1 MSETQFL
8 RVCRV
13 SDRSF
18 IRRSLAAWQITANFP
33 AGRLHQGKKMDSS
46 PVLKKGDITTNSV
59 QLIDEEKRFAKN
71 LETYVDACYMNK
83 SEDDSGL
90 NYHIVSVF
98 GSQSTGKS
106 TLLNKL
112 FGTQFDVM
120 DEEKR
125 QQTTKGIWFSHAN
138 YIASHDETNP
148 KTENKKNVYVL
159 DVEGVDGREKA
170 DDKDFERKSALF
182 ALATSEVLIVNIFEH
197 QVGLYQGAN
206 MELLKT
212 VMEVNLSLFHKQA
225 ERCLLL
231 FVIRDFTGLTPLS
244 NLGQSLEAD
253 MNRIWADLN
262 KPEECKDSKLV
273 DFFDLKFASISHKHY
288 QPEKF
293 DSDIRKLG
301 DDFSNET
308 FFANNRYHKKIPIDA
323 WALYSQQIWEQIE
336 NNKDLDLPTQ
346 QILVSRFKCNEI
358 STALYDEIFD
368 KEFNELT
375 LPEKDPLESC
385 KVFKALRSKCLE
397 LYDQQASRYKS
408 AVYLETRKELELKMD
423 LKLKDFQ
430 SRILGLLIEKLV
442 TELDSAYAALKKSK
456 TTSNFEETLKY
467 VIDETLDKFETA
479 SSQYILVDDS
489 EVSEIYAQNLKV
501 HSELLMAKLK
511 DFSDRMRNKES
522 TALVNKLGKKFQIKI
537 KEYLI
542 EEVTQPTDDLW
553 DKVMSQFDQIVEKL
567 LRTYEYGQGYDFQ
580 LGLKEGNDLLHL
592 KIMKMIW
599 KKYDVLVHDFIN
611 EDTVSRILRNVFE
624 DKFKFDDKG
633 LPIVWKDFNQLDSR
647 FNKSKEETLK
657 LLPLLGTMRLSN
669 GKTVQIPKYNIDEN
683 DSEQELDSAS
693 EIEDDSDPDINTN
706 KFARLLTT
714 KQKAKISKRF
724 KKDADAIY
732 LDAKRSIAA
741 NRTSIPPFMYV
752 LLLVLG
758 WNEFMMILRN
768 PILFVLSI
776 ILLTGFYFA
785 YNMQMV
791 GPILTITNSVLNQSK
806 TVIKDKLK
814 DFLLDE
820 PEKQASQS
828 PQSEQKPT
836 EAYELDDL

>member
-1 MSETQFL
+1 
-8 RVCRV
+8 
-13 SDRSF
+13 
-18 IRRSLAAWQITANFP
+18 
-33 AGRLHQGKKMDSS
+33 MDSS

-138 YIASHDETNP
+138 YIASHDETNL

-385 KVFKALRSKCLE
+385 KVLKALRSKCLE

-567 LRTYEYGQGYDFQ
+567 LKTYEYGQGYDFQ

-732 LDAKRSIAA
+732 LDAKRLIAA

-836 EAYELDDL
+836 ETYELDDL

>member
-46 PVLKKGDITTNSV
+46 PVLKKGDINTNSV

-567 LRTYEYGQGYDFQ
+567 LKTYEYGQGYDFQ

-836 EAYELDDL
+836 ETYELDDL

>member
-18 IRRSLAAWQITANFP
+18 IRQSLPAWQITANFP

-385 KVFKALRSKCLE
+385 KVLKALRSKCLE

-836 EAYELDDL
+836 ETYELDDL

>member
-836 EAYELDDL
+836 ETYELDDL

>member
-567 LRTYEYGQGYDFQ
+567 LKTYEYGQGYDFQ

-836 EAYELDDL
+836 ETYELDDL

>member
-1 MSETQFL
+1 M
-8 RVCRV
+8 
-13 SDRSF
+13 
-18 IRRSLAAWQITANFP
+18 
-33 AGRLHQGKKMDSS
+33 
-46 PVLKKGDITTNSV
+46 
-59 QLIDEEKRFAKN
+59 
-71 LETYVDACYMNK
+71 
-83 SEDDSGL
+83 
-90 NYHIVSVF
+90 
-98 GSQSTGKS
+98 
-106 TLLNKL
+106 
-112 FGTQFDVM
+112 
-120 DEEKR
+120 
-125 QQTTKGIWFSHAN
+125 
-138 YIASHDETNP
+138 
-148 KTENKKNVYVL
+148 
-159 DVEGVDGREKA
+159 
-170 DDKDFERKSALF
+170 
-182 ALATSEVLIVNIFEH
+182 
-197 QVGLYQGAN
+197 
-206 MELLKT
+206 
-212 VMEVNLSLFHKQA
+212 
-225 ERCLLL
+225 
-231 FVIRDFTGLTPLS
+231 
-244 NLGQSLEAD
+244 
-253 MNRIWADLN
+253 
-262 KPEECKDSKLV
+262 
-273 DFFDLKFASISHKHY
+273 
-288 QPEKF
+288 
-293 DSDIRKLG
+293 
-301 DDFSNET
+301 
-308 FFANNRYHKKIPIDA
+308 
-323 WALYSQQIWEQIE
+323 
-336 NNKDLDLPTQ
+336 
-346 QILVSRFKCNEI
+346 
-358 STALYDEIFD
+358 
-368 KEFNELT
+368 
-375 LPEKDPLESC
+375 
-385 KVFKALRSKCLE
+385 E

-553 DKVMSQFDQIVEKL
+553 DKVMSQFDRIVEKL

-724 KKDADAIY
+724 KKDADAVY

>member
-669 GKTVQIPKYNIDEN
+669 SKTVQIPKYNIDEN

-836 EAYELDDL
+836 ETYELDDL

>member
-46 PVLKKGDITTNSV
+46 PVLKKGDINTNSV

-385 KVFKALRSKCLE
+385 KVLKALRSKCLE

-567 LRTYEYGQGYDFQ
+567 LKTYEYGQGYDFQ

-836 EAYELDDL
+836 ETYELDDL

>member
-567 LRTYEYGQGYDFQ
+567 LKTYEYGQGYDFQ

-599 KKYDVLVHDFIN
+599 KKYDVLVHDLIN

-836 EAYELDDL
+836 ETYELDDL

>member
-1 MSETQFL
+1 
-8 RVCRV
+8 
-13 SDRSF
+13 
-18 IRRSLAAWQITANFP
+18 
-33 AGRLHQGKKMDSS
+33 
-46 PVLKKGDITTNSV
+46 
-59 QLIDEEKRFAKN
+59 
-71 LETYVDACYMNK
+71 MNK

-567 LRTYEYGQGYDFQ
+567 LKTYEYGQGYDFQ

-836 EAYELDDL
+836 ETYELDDL

>member
-46 PVLKKGDITTNSV
+46 PVLKKGDINTNSV

-368 KEFNELT
+368 KEFNKLT

-567 LRTYEYGQGYDFQ
+567 LKTYEYGQGYDFQ

-836 EAYELDDL
+836 ETYELDDL

>member
-479 SSQYILVDDS
+479 SSQYILVDDL

-836 EAYELDDL
+836 ETYELDDL

>member
-46 PVLKKGDITTNSV
+46 PVLKKGDINTNSV

-368 KEFNELT
+368 KEFNKLT

-385 KVFKALRSKCLE
+385 KVLKALRSKCLE

-836 EAYELDDL
+836 ETYELDDL

>member
-567 LRTYEYGQGYDFQ
+567 LKTYEYGQGYDFQ

-768 PILFVLSI
+768 PILFVLFI

-836 EAYELDDL
+836 ETYELDDL

>member
-46 PVLKKGDITTNSV
+46 PVLKKGDINTNSV

-368 KEFNELT
+368 KEFNKLT

-836 EAYELDDL
+836 ETYELDDL

>member
-18 IRRSLAAWQITANFP
+18 LRRSLAAWQITANFP

-46 PVLKKGDITTNSV
+46 PVLKKGGITTNSV

-138 YIASHDETNP
+138 YIASHDETNL

-385 KVFKALRSKCLE
+385 KVLKALRSKCLE

-567 LRTYEYGQGYDFQ
+567 LKTYEYGQGYDFQ

-836 EAYELDDL
+836 ETYELDDL

>member
-599 KKYDVLVHDFIN
+599 KKYDVLVHDLIN

-836 EAYELDDL
+836 ETYELDDL

>member
-567 LRTYEYGQGYDFQ
+567 LKTYEYGQGYDFQ

-657 LLPLLGTMRLSN
+657 LLSLLGTMRLSN

-836 EAYELDDL
+836 ETYELDDL

>member
-553 DKVMSQFDQIVEKL
+553 DKVMSQFDRIVEKL

>member
-368 KEFNELT
+368 KEFNKLT

-836 EAYELDDL
+836 ETYELDDL

>member
-385 KVFKALRSKCLE
+385 KVLKALRSKCLE

-567 LRTYEYGQGYDFQ
+567 LKTYEYGQGYDFQ

-836 EAYELDDL
+836 ETYELDDL

>member
-46 PVLKKGDITTNSV
+46 PVLKKGDINTNSV

-368 KEFNELT
+368 KEFNKLT

-669 GKTVQIPKYNIDEN
+669 GKTV
-683 DSEQELDSAS
+683 
-693 EIEDDSDPDINTN
+693 
-706 KFARLLTT
+706 
-714 KQKAKISKRF
+714 
-724 KKDADAIY
+724 
-732 LDAKRSIAA
+732 
-741 NRTSIPPFMYV
+741 
-752 LLLVLG
+752 
-758 WNEFMMILRN
+758 
-768 PILFVLSI
+768 
-776 ILLTGFYFA
+776 
-785 YNMQMV
+785 
-791 GPILTITNSVLNQSK
+791 
-806 TVIKDKLK
+806 
-814 DFLLDE
+814 
-820 PEKQASQS
+820 
-828 PQSEQKPT
+828 
-836 EAYELDDL
+836 

>member
-368 KEFNELT
+368 KEFNKLT

-567 LRTYEYGQGYDFQ
+567 LKTYEYGQGYDFQ

-836 EAYELDDL
+836 ETYELDDL

>member
-368 KEFNELT
+368 KEFNKLT

-567 LRTYEYGQGYDFQ
+567 LKTYEYGQGYDFQ

-599 KKYDVLVHDFIN
+599 KKYDVLVHDLIN

-836 EAYELDDL
+836 ETYELDDL

>member
-368 KEFNELT
+368 KEFNELK

-567 LRTYEYGQGYDFQ
+567 LKTYEYGQGYDFQ

-836 EAYELDDL
+836 ETYELDDL

>member
-553 DKVMSQFDQIVEKL
+553 DKVMSQFDRIVEKL

-836 EAYELDDL
+836 ETYELDDL

>member
-599 KKYDVLVHDFIN
+599 KKYDVLVHDLIN

-669 GKTVQIPKYNIDEN
+669 SKTVQIPKYNIDEN

-836 EAYELDDL
+836 ETYELDDL

>member
-368 KEFNELT
+368 KEFNKLT

-385 KVFKALRSKCLE
+385 KVLKALRSKCLE

-836 EAYELDDL
+836 ETYELDDL